1 MTGDMQ
7 ATIELLS
14 KLIAFDTVSANSNLE
29 MLSLIEAFLTE
40 RDFGITPVLDPGG
53 TKAGLFAKLGP
64 EGDGV
69 LLSAHSD
76 VVPVDGQIW
85 TRDPFRLMMED
96 GKLYGR
102 GTTDMKGFLAS
113 MLAAADKAAR
123 QPLREPLKLAI
134 SYDEEVGCVGIA
146 HMIGHLRP
154 AIGTPRACIVGEP
167 TEMQVATGH
176 KGKAGFRA
184 ICNGQA
190 GHSAMAPEFVNALH
204 MACDFVNALRDL
216 QDWIED
222 HGVRDDSYTVPYST
236 VHVGQLH
243 GGLALNMVPDRAE
256 IAFEFRHLPGD
267 PPEGILSRIKAAA
280 ISVATAYAAR
290 FPDAS
295 IKLDE
300 GAAYPGLET
309 PADAPV
315 VKQAQ
320 ALADRVGTI
329 KVPFGTEAG
338 FFAGLGIPTVVC
350 GPGSMEGQ
358 GHKPDEFLHVDQ
370 LAACDAMLERLID
383 TLV

>member
-85 TRDPFRLMMED
+85 TRNPFRLMMED

-146 HMIGHLRP
+146 HMIGHLSS

-167 TEMQVATGH
+167 TY
-176 KGKAGFRA
+176 FLSLFSCS
-184 ICNGQA
+184 I
-190 GHSAMAPEFVNALH
+190 L
-204 MACDFVNALRDL
+204 
-216 QDWIED
+216 
-222 HGVRDDSYTVPYST
+222 
-236 VHVGQLH
+236 
-243 GGLALNMVPDRAE
+243 
-256 IAFEFRHLPGD
+256 FE
-267 PPEGILSRIKAAA
+267 
-280 ISVATAYAAR
+280 T
-290 FPDAS
+290 
-295 IKLDE
+295 
-300 GAAYPGLET
+300 
-309 PADAPV
+309 
-315 VKQAQ
+315 
-320 ALADRVGTI
+320 
-329 KVPFGTEAG
+329 
-338 FFAGLGIPTVVC
+338 C
-350 GPGSMEGQ
+350 
-358 GHKPDEFLHVDQ
+358 
-370 LAACDAMLERLID
+370 
-383 TLV
+383 